1 MRVWASLLF
10 SLLAWSFI
18 MWIIFFQMERVRHM
32 FPCLK
37 LNIIKLK
44 HPPQPLR
51 LHPSKVEAMGG
62 GRQEDHA
69 PWTHVD
75 TLTPS
80 SHPS

>member
-1 MRVWASLLF
+1 
-10 SLLAWSFI
+10 
-18 MWIIFFQMERVRHM
+18 MERVRHM

-69 PWTHVD
+69 PWTHVEEPSRVLLMYHIK
-75 TLTPS
+75 TLIKNDYLTFLFS
-80 SHPS
+80 TRRIQGS